1 MEMQFKMV
9 TFVTK
14 AIDPEAGIY
23 ELMPS
28 TEGEDRDHDILLAAG
43 AQLDHFRKNPVV
55 LYAHDYADLPVARAN
70 TIEAIPGTGLKS
82 TIQFPPK
89 GIYAKADTVH
99 GLWAGGFL
107 NAASVGFIANKWE
120 ARPGP
125 NGELPKDEFDSWWW
139 PYGKIFTSWELLEF
153 SIVPVPANADALRL
167 GFGMSKRGRVLSAAN
182 EKELRGAYDAIGR
195 VLSQL
200 DQTPEE
206 DEPGK
211 RIGNQE
217 MSELA
222 ASLADINR
230 ILRGA

>member
-28 TEGEDRDHDILLAAG
+28 TEGEDRDKDILLAAG
-43 AQLDHFRKNPVV
+43 AQLDNFRKNPVV
-55 LYAHDYADLPVARAN
+55 LYAHDYGNLPVAKAN
-70 TIEAIPGTGLKS
+70 TIEAIPGTGLKA
-82 TIQFPPK
+82 TIQFPMK
-89 GIYAKADTVH
+89 GIYDKADTVR

-107 NAASVGFIANKWE
+107 NAASVGFIPNKFE

-125 NGELPKDEFDSWWW
+125 NGELPEDSFDSWFW

-167 GFGMSKRGRVLSAAN
+167 GYGMSKRGRVLSAAN
-182 EKELRGAYDAIGR
+182 EKELRAAHESIGK
-195 VLSQL
+195 VLAQL
-200 DQTPEE
+200 DQAPEE

-211 RIGNQE
+211 AIAANQ

-230 ILRGA
+230 VLRGA